1 MFNLDQLQKRLQEP
15 SVTDQHLIHYVQN
28 PNGQVPSVMALAEL
42 KRRQELRASKTPQEQ
57 AQNMM
62 QPTVADK
69 VIAQD
74 TQANMGPDF
83 RSQGLPAV
91 DQQMQ
96 AQKSMGQGISN
107 LPLPETMYDE
117 KNFASGGIVAFDD
130 GGDVDLKTRS
140 RFNPLT
146 NEENQIIAA
155 QYGLG
160 ADVGNR
166 RGSIGA
172 EYAGIVDQQGASV
185 PRLNE
190 VRGRYMTDQGNE
202 YDARYMPDARALS
215 VDRNAGRTSMGADIA
230 PGPDNS
236 MGLRSIRGSYI
247 TDNGTRY
254 GADYNVDSRRA
265 LLERINQEG
274 NSLGITASPDSVG
287 VQYQR
292 GFAQGGAVKHYVGGD
307 LVQSSAPEED
317 LSGLSLSDLT
327 PEQYSRLTTDQLAT
341 LQQIEG
347 DRQRLG
353 RVGKGALGA
362 VTAPYQIG
370 AYGLEKAANA
380 VGVPRIG
387 KALGIYGPD
396 VKSVRMPRIGISD
409 LTKPIDVSK
418 ETLAKEVAQNAKD
431 KKLTPKPEAQPEAP
445 KSKKLPADVGFTG
458 IKSEK
463 IKGIGEYAKELEDY
477 VGPDK
482 SREARDTRMAKME
495 ARAKDMEDKNAG
507 YSMLT
512 AGLDI
517 LGGTSPY
524 AAVNLARGKSGVEQY
539 QKTADKLAELEEKR
553 YALITDAEKA
563 DRQEKLAFAKYGADA
578 KQTKEAQAHA
588 EKLQSNLLSNQWSI
602 AKYNA
607 NMDFLKAQSKGG
619 MDANQ
624 IFTAKQKLLDTDDY
638 TKWEALQVAK
648 YGESVLNTPEFA
660 NAREKWLNDTVAIRA
675 TTRTPAAN
683 TSGYTITPH

>member
-15 SVTDQHLIHYVQN
+15 GVTDQVLIHYVQN

-57 AQNMM
+57 AQNVM

-130 GGDVDLKTRS
+130 GGNVDLKTRS

-254 GADYNVDSRRA
+254 GAGYNVDSRRA

-287 VQYQR
+287 VQGQY
-292 GFAQGGAVKHYVGGD
+292 GFAQGGIVAFDDGGSVWDRMKFGFSSPDEIRAAQGQGSASPFMGSGMPSADVDPTTLLYQKKALYDQLKDPAANKADIQNKINEIDAKIKNPYGIVPPTEIVKPV
-307 LVQSSAPEED
+307 PPKEEPKTIPTKVAAAAMDPYAGLMTKERSLKD
-317 LSGLSLSDLT
+317 LSSDYMGLLGED
-327 PEQYSRLTTDQLAT
+327 
-341 LQQIEG
+341 EG
-347 DRQRLG
+347 AKR
-353 RVGKGALGA
+353 A
-362 VTAPYQIG
+362 
-370 AYGLEKAANA
+370 
-380 VGVPRIG
+380 
-387 KALGIYGPD
+387 
-396 VKSVRMPRIGISD
+396 SVRLAKLDASAAKQEEMAPWLAVIKAGLGMAAGKSPYGITNFAEGAQLGISD
-409 LTKPIDVSK
+409 YVT
-418 ETLAKEVAQNAKD
+418 AKD
-431 KKLTPKPEAQPEAP
+431 
-445 KSKKLPADVGFTG
+445 
-458 IKSEK
+458 
-463 IKGIGEYAKELEDY
+463 
-477 VGPDK
+477 
-482 SREARDTRMAKME
+482 
-495 ARAKDMEDKNAG
+495 
-507 YSMLT
+507 
-512 AGLDI
+512 
-517 LGGTSPY
+517 
-524 AAVNLARGKSGVEQY
+524 NLNK
-539 QKTADKLAELEEKR
+539 LEEKR
-553 YALITDAEKA
+553 FILENELSKQARTEKIAGLKYGQDSIQHTQEMNKTVKLAQIHEQNENARNNLDNAVKMSAAASKGNWDKKDYSKRYDEILDSGLYKQAEK
-563 DRQEKLAFAKYGADA
+563 E
-578 KQTKEAQAHA
+578 
-588 EKLQSNLLSNQWSI
+588 LL
-602 AKYNA
+602 
-607 NMDFLKAQSKGG
+607 DSKG
-619 MDANQ
+619 AP
-624 IFTAKQKLLDTDDY
+624 AKDSPTFKLWQDQMVKKLISQT
-638 TKWEALQVAK
+638 
-648 YGESVLNTPEFA
+648 ESSAGSSMSGWGPVS
-660 NAREKWLNDTVAIRA
+660 I
-675 TTRTPAAN
+675 
-683 TSGYTITPH
+683 TSPR